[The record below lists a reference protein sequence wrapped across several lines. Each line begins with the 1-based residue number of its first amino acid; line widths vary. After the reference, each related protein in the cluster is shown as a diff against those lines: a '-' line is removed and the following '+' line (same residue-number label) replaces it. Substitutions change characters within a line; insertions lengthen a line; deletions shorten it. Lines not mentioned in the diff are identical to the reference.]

1 MKTIAQESGKR
12 AWHRAQCA
20 RDGGS
25 AGGPFAESQ
34 AGQGPLPDL
43 PQVGLPG
50 GCSVGLQVGAAGPT
64 APSTATGQTVGIGLQ
79 PSSPRQDAVL
89 PGVTR
94 FHSHYSLTHKPVKTQ
109 LTETLCTSD
118 ACFVQNFNST
128 VFPTKFSLSI
138 FQSLNPLPWV
148 RAVDFPLCCER
159 VSGPTSPRE
168 KGVGTCCRSV
178 VGRTN

>member
-1 MKTIAQESGKR
+1 MADLQEGPVL
-12 AWHRAQCA
+12 QA
-20 RDGGS
+20 RLDRGLSRTSLGS
-25 AGGPFAESQ
+25 DQ
-34 AGQGPLPDL
+34 L
-43 PQVGLPG
+43 
-50 GCSVGLQVGAAGPT
+50 GAAVWGCRWEQP
-64 APSTATGQTVGIGLQ
+64 APQHQGQPPGQAVGTGLQ
-79 PSSPRQDAVL
+79 PSAPQQDAVL

-94 FHSHYSLTHKPVKTQ
+94 FYSHYSLTHKPVKTQ

-128 VFPTKFSLSI
+128 VFPSKFSLSI

-168 KGVGTCCRSV
+168 KGVGTCCHSV